1 MFTHPRESWQRPSQP
16 VSGPAFPGWARYT
29 DVAIHYTSAAK
40 IPADIDAY
48 HRAMQNDY
56 LTSRGFSLGYTC
68 SVDQQRGESREIR
81 GLDFKPAATRNS
93 NDFAMAILILV
104 DGEDMATPAACAE
117 VRRIIGH
124 WETLAGRELRI
135 KGHGEYVPT
144 GCPGSGLRA
153 QIALGEFS
161 PRWNPAPP
169 SPPPVVPPITPEPVR
184 RRMLVCVGND
194 DNRSDPRRWVYNGL
208 ECRLLV
214 NEADYNEISLFWG
227 WVGSSITAPH
237 WKPLTWIQALGG

>member
-16 VSGPAFPGWARYT
+16 VSGPAFPGWAKYT

-68 SVDQQRGESREIR
+68 SVDQQRGESRGIR
-81 GLDFKPAATRNS
+81 GLDFKPAATRTA
-93 NDFAMAILILV
+93 NDYALAILVLV
-104 DGEDMATPAACAE
+104 DGNDMATPQACAE
-117 VRRIIGH
+117 VRRIIGL
-124 WETLAGRELRI
+124 WESLAGRHLTI
-135 KGHGEYVPT
+135 KGHGEYVAT

-153 QIALGEFS
+153 QIAIGEFS

-169 SPPPVVPPITPEPVR
+169 PPPVFPPPVLPPTISTEDDPMFYLTSPTPGVR
-184 RRMLVCVGND
+184 PDVIWFAGR
-194 DNRSDPRRWVYNGL
+194 VYGISS
-208 ECRLLV
+208 V
-214 NEADYNEISLFWG
+214 ADAEQFL
-227 WVGSSITAPH
+227 
-237 WKPLTWIQALGG
+237 LGGATRLNLSVDQFDLIVGRG